1 MRSFDLVSAE
11 LVAFELLAL
20 LSPLVLLAALF
31 FVVRAAVRSGVGQA
45 RSGPQGSGPQ
55 GSGPSAK
62 EMLDR
67 RYASGEIT
75 REDYLNIR
83 DDMKRDGDA

>member
-11 LVAFELLAL
+11 LVAFKLLAL
-20 LSPLVLLAALF
+20 LFPLVLLAALF
-31 FVVRAAVRSGVGQA
+31 FVVRTAVRSGMSRA
-45 RSGPQGSGPQ
+45 MMSGAQGSAA
-55 GSGPSAK
+55 SAK
-62 EMLDR
+62 ETLDR

-75 REDYLNIR
+75 REEYLNVR

>member
-20 LSPLVLLAALF
+20 LLPLALLAALF
-31 FVVRAAVRSGVGQA
+31 FVVRVAVRSGVSRA
-45 RSGPQGSGPQ
+45 MSFPQGTEAST
-55 GSGPSAK
+55 K
-62 EMLDR
+62 ETPDR
-67 RYASGEIT
+67 RYASGEIK

-83 DDMKRDGDA
+83 DDITRDGDA

>member
-1 MRSFDLVSAE
+1 MRSFDLVSTE

-20 LSPLVLLAALF
+20 LFPLVLLAAM
-31 FVVRAAVRSGVGQA
+31 GGA
-45 RSGPQGSGPQ
+45 RGTGAST
-55 GSGPSAK
+55 K
-62 EMLDR
+62 ETLDR

-83 DDMKRDGDA
+83 DDITRDGDA

>member
-20 LSPLVLLAALF
+20 LFPLVLLAALY
-31 FVVRAAVRSGVGQA
+31 FVVRAAVRSGVSGAMGGA
-45 RSGPQGSGPQ
+45 RGTGAST
-55 GSGPSAK
+55 K
-62 EMLDR
+62 ETLDR

-83 DDMKRDGDA
+83 DDITRDGDA

>member
-45 RSGPQGSGPQ
+45 RSGPQGSGP
-55 GSGPSAK
+55 SAK
-62 EMLDR
+62 EMLGR

-83 DDMKRDGDA
+83 DDTKRDGDA

>member
-20 LSPLVLLAALF
+20 RSPLVLLAALF
-31 FVVRAAVRSGVGQA
+31 FVMHAAVRGGVSRAMSGAQV
-45 RSGPQGSGPQ
+45 SGA
-55 GSGPSAK
+55 SAK
-62 EMLDR
+62 ETLDR

-83 DDMKRDGDA
+83 DDITRDGDA